1 MKEGAGGWRR
11 AWTLVGSMAAAVASS
26 FCCLGP
32 VMFAALGVGSISLQR
47 FFWTWRP
54 LFLAVALG
62 MRIPTCSVAA
72 GG

>member
-1 MKEGAGGWRR
+1 
-11 AWTLVGSMAAAVASS
+11 MAAAVASS